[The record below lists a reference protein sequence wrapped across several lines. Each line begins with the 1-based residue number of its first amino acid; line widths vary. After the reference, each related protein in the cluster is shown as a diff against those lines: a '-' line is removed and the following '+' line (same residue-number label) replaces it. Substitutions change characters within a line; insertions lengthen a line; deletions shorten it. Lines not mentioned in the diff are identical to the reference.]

1 MSNNPKL
8 KDMGKH
14 AKQLLGLIEECK
26 PDADLEFL
34 ASKLKKWKIGFHQIP
49 TKLDG
54 KKTATGLLIHDNQ
67 TVSDPKTGLIW
78 KRECESKE
86 YTYDEATER
95 FKGNDEF
102 AGYNDWRL
110 PTIDELKTLLLPDS
124 PHIDT
129 EAFPNNPSG
138 VWSGSPYAYS
148 ASSAWYV
155 SFYYGYSY
163 SFSRFS
169 NFGVRLVRGG
179 Q

>member
-8 KDMGKH
+8 KDMGER
-14 AKQLLGLIEECK
+14 AKQLLSLIHECK

-49 TKLDG
+49 TKPDS

-86 YTYDEATER
+86 YTYNEAIER
-95 FKGNDEF
+95 FKGNDSF
-102 AGYNDWRL
+102 AGYSDWRL
-110 PTIDELKTLLLPDS
+110 PTIDELKTLLLKNAPY
-124 PHIDT
+124 IDT
-129 EAFPNNPSG
+129 EAFPNNPSS
-138 VWSGSPYAYS
+138 VWSGSPYAGY
-148 ASSAWYV
+148 ASDAWFVYFGYGN
-155 SFYYGYSY
+155 SYYKLRDGY
-163 SFSRFS
+163 
-169 NFGVRLVRGG
+169 NGVRLVRGG